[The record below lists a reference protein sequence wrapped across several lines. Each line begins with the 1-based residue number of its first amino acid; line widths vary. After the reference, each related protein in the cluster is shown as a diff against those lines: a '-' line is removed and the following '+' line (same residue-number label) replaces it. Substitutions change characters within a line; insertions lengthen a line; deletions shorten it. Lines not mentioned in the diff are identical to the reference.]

1 MTTAPR
7 LVNIGRAVAVVLGLT
22 TFGFLFVHGSWRAD
36 NLFLVPDL
44 IICALLVVAAVL
56 PVAAAGPALV
66 FAFGMSA
73 GVFTTAT
80 AAYAVRGE
88 VGIATLIGV
97 AVSALMAWLL
107 VAHRPGS
114 RAA

>member
-1 MTTAPR
+1 MTTTR
-7 LVNIGRAVAVVLGLT
+7 LVNTGRAVAFVLSLA

-36 NLFLVPDL
+36 NLFLIPDL

-56 PVAAAGPALV
+56 PVATASPALV

-88 VGIATLIGV
+88 VGIATLVG
-97 AVSALMAWLL
+97 AAASALMAWLL
-107 VAHRPGS
+107 VAHQPGS